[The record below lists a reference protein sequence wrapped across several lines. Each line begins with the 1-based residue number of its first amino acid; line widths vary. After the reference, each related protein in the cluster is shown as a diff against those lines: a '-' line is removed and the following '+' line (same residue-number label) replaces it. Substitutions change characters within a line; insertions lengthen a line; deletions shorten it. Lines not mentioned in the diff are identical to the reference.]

1 MRTAPGAVAC
11 LVAEIVYPPVL
22 AFTRTVFRVQGLRFD
37 LRGTEHVPRSG
48 GAVLAIN
55 HVGYFD
61 FTYAGYA
68 ALQVGRVVRFM
79 AKQEVFSHPVAG
91 PLLRGMRHIPVDR
104 SLGAASY
111 RKAVAALASGELVG
125 VFPEATI
132 SRSFELKEFKTGAAR
147 MAAEAGVPLVPV
159 VIWGSQ
165 RVWTKGVPKRLGRTR
180 TPVSVSVGEPVTAA
194 GDATAVTAA
203 LRERMAAQLHEVQES
218 YPDKPGPDDT
228 WWLPARLGGTAPTP
242 ERAREL
248 DAEETRARVARR
260 RAAAGKKAK

>member
-1 MRTAPGAVAC
+1 VAD
-11 LVAEIVYPPVL
+11 IVYPPVL
-22 AFTRTVFRVQGLRFD
+22 AFARSLFRLQGLRFT
-37 LRGTEHVPRSG
+37 LLGTDHIPRRG

-68 ALQVGRVVRFM
+68 ALEVKRVVRFM
-79 AKQEVFSHPVAG
+79 AKQEVFAHPVAG

-104 SLGAASY
+104 SLGAESY
-111 RKAVAALASGELVG
+111 AKAVGALAGGELVG

-147 MAAEAGVPLVPV
+147 MAAEAGVPLLPV

-165 RVWTKGVPKRLGRTR
+165 RVWTKDRPKRLGRTR
-180 TPVSVSVGEPVTAA
+180 TPIAVSVGAPVETGPDAAATTAR
-194 GDATAVTAA
+194 
-203 LRERMAAQLHEVQES
+203 LRERMTAQLHQVQDA
-218 YPDKPGPDDT
+218 YPDKPEAGED

-242 ERAREL
+242 ERAAEL
-248 DAEETRARVARR
+248 DAEEAAR
-260 RAAAGKKAK
+260 RAAG